1 MDCADDRPWKSNIDW
16 ISISKRDVTPY
27 RQITKCATDMLPSS
41 SKSSYQTNGITFK
54 KKEIFIK
61 TALRISNISRIGTVA
76 QKFVTSNSTILV
88 EINILRG
95 TK

>member
-1 MDCADDRPWKSNIDW
+1 
-16 ISISKRDVTPY
+16 
-27 RQITKCATDMLPSS
+27 MLPSS
-41 SKSSYQTNGITFK
+41 SKCSYQTNDITCK

-61 TALRISNISRIGTVA
+61 TALRISNVSRIGTVA
-76 QKFVTSNSTILV
+76 QKFVTSNSTILE